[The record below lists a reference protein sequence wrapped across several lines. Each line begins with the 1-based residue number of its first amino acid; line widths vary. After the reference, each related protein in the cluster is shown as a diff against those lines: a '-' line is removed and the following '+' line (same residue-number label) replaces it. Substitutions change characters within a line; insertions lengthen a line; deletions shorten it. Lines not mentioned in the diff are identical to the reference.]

1 MWLWPWQA
9 TERPAPPNFGRDRF
23 ARFLALATFIGIGA
37 AFIASPGTQLLMP
50 GPLSSAHGAIK
61 NCSSCHA
68 NTGNGKL
75 SWVHGLVASS
85 GSTAD
90 SKACLTCH
98 KMPDSAF
105 NPHGASAEVLKNS
118 TLRLVNIATRSS
130 QPLSARAQTA
140 AFPMQKMVAAG
151 LNCASCHQE
160 HQGINS
166 SLNRISNEQCRSCH
180 SVKFDSFDD
189 GHPAFDTYPFRRRTR
204 IIYDHTA
211 HFDKHF
217 PDVAKKDPSKQIPT
231 TCSTCH
237 DSQKDKRIM
246 AVGPFE
252 RTCSGCHLG
261 QITGKDR
268 VNGPKGIAFLTL
280 PGLDLETLKKNKA
293 AIGEWPDASESELTP
308 FMKMMIG
315 RNAEGRA
322 TLKAVDGLNLQ
333 DLAQAN
339 GDQIKAVTDL
349 AWDIKKLFYA
359 LIAGKASD
367 VLGDLNI
374 GDGRAK
380 LSPALVADLTAN
392 IPRDVVLGAQQQWLP
407 NLAREIA
414 DGPLPDTPAPSAL
427 DQRSGALRSAA
438 ETSSTDTSSASAEDG
453 EQEKPRQ
460 ATDNVKR
467 DPPACLLR
475 VFGQC
480 IMNNTPGGSKSADNS
495 EADSQKDSAPP
506 ANKKKAAAGLLP
518 PMQAGLKGI
527 RPPVDGSG
535 SVQLGQAPTTKAT
548 GGESAVNAR
557 PKSAGKALRQS
568 DDLLFPTDDEARDLQ
583 ARNKGVADSQNNATQ
598 DTPSQSRTGSADTT
612 AAPVISIASDVDA
625 ESWAEYGGWYRQDY
639 AIFYRPTGHKDKF
652 IYSWL
657 FLTGPKAQKNGTA
670 AATAAFNALTNKDA
684 QGSCTKCH
692 SIDDGRNGGRV
703 VNFSPLTAV
712 SKNGRFTRF
721 IHEPHFGIV
730 GSRGCLTCHDIAKD
744 QPYLKSYDQGNPR
757 KFASN
762 FSAVKKDVCQ
772 GCHASSGVRQDC
784 LTCHSYHVNGIITPI
799 MTTRVPTQ

>member
-1 MWLWPWQA
+1 MRLWPRRA
-9 TERPAPPNFGRDRF
+9 MELSPLPNLGRDRF
-23 ARFLALATFIGIGA
+23 ARILALATSIGVSA
-37 AFIASPGTQLLMP
+37 VFIASPGTQFLMP

-68 NTGNGKL
+68 RSGDGKL
-75 SWVHGLVASS
+75 SWVHGIVAL

-98 KMPDSAF
+98 KISESAF
-105 NPHGASAEVLKNS
+105 NPHGASAEVLKKS
-118 TLRLVNIATRSS
+118 TLRLVNIATGSPQS
-130 QPLSARAQTA
+130 LSARAQTA
-140 AFPMQKMVAAG
+140 ALPMQKMISGG

-160 HQGINS
+160 HQGINFD
-166 SLNRISNEQCRSCH
+166 LDKISNEQCRSCH

-211 HFDKHF
+211 HFDKYF
-217 PDVAKKDPSKQIPT
+217 PDVAKKDPSRRIPA

-237 DSQKDKRIM
+237 DSQNDRRIM
-246 AVGPFE
+246 SVVPFE

-280 PGLDLETLKKNKA
+280 PGLDLETLKKKNA
-293 AIGEWPDASESELTP
+293 AIGEWPDASEAELTP
-308 FMKMMIG
+308 FMKMMVG

-322 TLKAVDGLNLQ
+322 TLRTVDGLNLQ

-339 GDQIKAVTDL
+339 NDQIKAVTDL

-374 GDGRAK
+374 GNGNAK
-380 LSPALVADLTAN
+380 LNVTLVADLTAN
-392 IPRDVVLGAQQQWLP
+392 IPRDVVVGAQQQWLP

-414 DGPLPDTPAPSAL
+414 DGPLPDAPAPSA
-427 DQRSGALRSAA
+427 SNSTPGVLRSAGKEEA
-438 ETSSTDTSSASAEDG
+438 KSTDKRSPPADDG
-453 EQEKPRQ
+453 EQEKTRQ
-460 ATDNVKR
+460 AADKVKR

-480 IMNNTPGGSKSADNS
+480 IMNNAPGNSADAAHSDAGDNS
-495 EADSQKDSAPP
+495 DNTSTDRKKTHATSLPP
-506 ANKKKAAAGLLP
+506 A
-518 PMQAGLKGI
+518 MQAGLKDL
-527 RPPVDGSG
+527 RPPGDGERTM
-535 SVQLGQAPTTKAT
+535 QLAQVSTSKT
-548 GGESAVNAR
+548 AVNAR
-557 PKSAGKALRQS
+557 AQPAAKSSRQS
-568 DDLLFPTDDEARDLQ
+568 DDLLSLSEEESRDLEAR
-583 ARNKGVADSQNNATQ
+583 NN
-598 DTPSQSRTGSADTT
+598 GSADKKGAASQ
-612 AAPVISIASDVDA
+612 AAPSPSGNASTEASVPPIISIASDIDA

-657 FLTGPKAQKNGTA
+657 FLTGPKTRKDGTTP
-670 AATAAFNALTNKDA
+670 ATAVFNVLTNKDA
-684 QGSCTKCH
+684 PGSCTKCH

-703 VNFSPLTAV
+703 VNFSPLSAS
-712 SKNGRFTRF
+712 SKSGRFTRF
-721 IHEPHFGIV
+721 THEPHFGIV
-730 GSRGCLTCHDIAKD
+730 GKRGCLTCHDLAKD
-744 QPYLKSYDQGNPR
+744 RSYLKSYEQGNPQN
-757 KFASN
+757 FASN
-762 FSAVKKDVCQ
+762 FSTVKKDVCQ

-784 LTCHSYHVNGIITPI
+784 LTCHNYHVNGVITPI
-799 MTTRVPTQ
+799 MTTRNPSQ

>member
-1 MWLWPWQA
+1 MWLLPRQA
-9 TERPAPPNFGRDRF
+9 AEPRPSPGFARDRV
-23 ARFLALATFIGIGA
+23 ARILALATFLGIGA
-37 AFIASPGTQLLMP
+37 AFFASPGTQLLMP

-68 NTGNGKL
+68 NSGDGKL
-75 SWVHGLVASS
+75 SWVHGLVAS

-98 KMPDSAF
+98 KMPESAF
-105 NPHGASAEVLKNS
+105 NAHGASAEVLKKS
-118 TLRLVNIATRSS
+118 AQRLVNIAKGTPP
-130 QPLSARAQTA
+130 PLSARTQTA
-140 AFPMQKMVAAG
+140 AFPMQTMMAGG

-160 HQGINS
+160 HQGINF
-166 SLNRISNEQCRSCH
+166 SLNKISNEQCRSCH
-180 SVKFDSFDD
+180 SVKFDSFDG

-217 PDVAKKDPSKQIPT
+217 PDVAKKEPSKQIPA
-231 TCSTCH
+231 TCATCH

-246 AVGPFE
+246 AVAPFE
-252 RTCSGCHLG
+252 RTCIGCHLG

-293 AIGEWPDASESELTP
+293 EIGEWPDASEAELTP
-308 FMKMMIG
+308 FMKMMIA
-315 RNAEGRA
+315 RNPEGRA
-322 TLKAVDGLNLQ
+322 ALKAVNGLNLQ

-359 LIAGKASD
+359 LISGKASD

-374 GDGRAK
+374 GDGSAK
-380 LSPALVADLTAN
+380 LSPTLVADLTAN
-392 IPRDVVLGAQQQWLP
+392 IPRDVVIGAQQQWLP
-407 NLAREIA
+407 NLAREIT
-414 DGPLPDTPAPSAL
+414 DGPLPDGAASSAIKQKSDNPRSPAKEETP
-427 DQRSGALRSAA
+427 G
-438 ETSSTDTSSASAEDG
+438 TDTSSTSGEDS

-460 ATDNVKR
+460 AADKVKR

-480 IMNNTPGGSKSADNS
+480 IMNNAPGGSTSADNS
-495 EADSQKDSAPP
+495 NDDSQDDNEPRP
-506 ANKKKAAAGLLP
+506 GQKKAAVGTLP
-518 PMQAGLKGI
+518 PAMQAGLI
-527 RPPVDGSG
+527 DVAPPVDRDA
-535 SVQLGQAPTTKAT
+535 SVQIAQAPTTKTTA
-548 GGESAVNAR
+548 GESPVNASQQ
-557 PKSAGKALRQS
+557 SARQS
-568 DDLLFPTDDEARDLQ
+568 DDLLFPTENEIRDLQ
-583 ARNKGVADSQNNATQ
+583 ARNKGLADSQGNSSQ
-598 DTPSQSRTGSADTT
+598 DTPSQSRTGSAETS
-612 AAPVISIASDVDA
+612 APPVISIASDVDA
-625 ESWAEYGGWYRQDY
+625 ETWAEYGGWYRQDY

-657 FLTGPKAQKNGTA
+657 FLTGPKIQKDIPTP
-670 AATAAFNALTNKDA
+670 ATDVFKALTTKDVP
-684 QGSCTKCH
+684 GSCTKCH

-703 VNFSPLTAV
+703 VNFSPLSSD
-712 SKNGRFTRF
+712 SKNGIFTRF

-730 GSRGCLTCHDIAKD
+730 GKRGCLTCHDLAKD
-744 QPYLKSYDQGNPR
+744 RSYLKSYEHGNPR
-757 KFASN
+757 NFASN

-784 LTCHSYHVNGIITPI
+784 LTCHNYHVNGVITPI